1 MIRGREE
8 EALLNLA
15 KLHANGNLHDAFV
28 KAEFA
33 EMKMKITEEAQ
44 LEQGWKSMITNRQ
57 TMRKVLLGIILQ
69 FSVQTTGVSAIQYYS
84 RELSGEGWWR
94 KSG

>member
-1 MIRGREE
+1 M
-8 EALLNLA
+8 A

-44 LEQGWKSMITNRQ
+44 LEQGWKSMVTNRQ

-84 RELSGEGWWR
+84 RESCGRRSWQR
-94 KSG
+94 SR